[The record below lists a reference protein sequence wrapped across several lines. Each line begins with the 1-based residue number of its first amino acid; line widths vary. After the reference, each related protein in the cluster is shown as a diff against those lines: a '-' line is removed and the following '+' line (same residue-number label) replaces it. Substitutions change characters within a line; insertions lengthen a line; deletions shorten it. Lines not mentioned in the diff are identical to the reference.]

1 MFDGVLGLG
10 TYEKGLL
17 VDQDRPSVE
26 IADLEH
32 TFIDELHQRGVISS
46 AMFSLNINHHE
57 QREEDSLYIGG
68 WDESVV
74 QLEEDLEWYPYYQRF
89 SLPFEYL
96 FVGTRNLMLDIV
108 RSLA

>member
-1 MFDGVLGLG
+1 MGL
-10 TYEKGLL
+10 YEKGL
-17 VDQDRPSVE
+17 VFDQDKPTVE
-26 IADLEH
+26 IADLEN
-32 TFIDELHQRGVISS
+32 TFIDELQRRGVITNS
-46 AMFSLNINHHE
+46 MFSLNINHHE

-74 QLEEDLEWYPYYQRF
+74 QLEEDIEWYPYCQRF

-108 RSLA
+108 RRLP